1 MSTTPP
7 VLALDI
13 RTGAELAPHLPAL
26 ARATTAGSLGALTV
40 SDGGLHPVHVAS
52 ALAPITGDV
61 ALLPRADLAWTE
73 PFHLATQLMSLDHT
87 SRGRAGW
94 LLHVDTDPAAPRAVG
109 RQPLTAEQ
117 LQAEA
122 VDVLE
127 AARRIWDS
135 WTDDAIVRDVPS
147 GRYLDAGRLQYVDY
161 TGDRFFVRG
170 PSITPRSPQ
179 GLVPTFVADAD
190 RETVGPRAQELA
202 DGRALDVRLEADAG
216 ARTTIDALRAALGG
230 DHGADVDGGAH
241 RPRLVRLL
249 GLDPL
254 REDLGPLLAE
264 VTTALRADGLIAP
277 APAPGATLRDQLG
290 LPRPAPVLDP
300 SRRADRA
307 RTAA

>member
-1 MSTTPP
+1 MSTTLP

-13 RTGAELAPHLPAL
+13 RTDPEIAEQLPTI
-26 ARATTAGSLGALTV
+26 ARAATAGTLGALTV
-40 SDGGLHPVHVAS
+40 TDGGLHPVHVAS

-94 LLHVDTDPAAPRAVG
+94 LLHVDSDPATPRAVG
-109 RQPLTAEQ
+109 REPLDADQ
-117 LQAEA
+117 LQGEA
-122 VDVLE
+122 VEVLE

-135 WTDDAIVRDVPS
+135 WTDDAIVRDLPS

-161 TGDRFFVRG
+161 TGERFFVRG

-179 GLVPTFVADAD
+179 GLVPVLVADAD
-190 RETVGPRAQELA
+190 REVVGRRATELS
-202 DGRALDVRLEADAG
+202 DGRALDVALAPDADA
-216 ARTTIDALRAALGG
+216 TTAIGTVREALT
-230 DHGADVDGGAH
+230 GADSSV
-241 RPRLVRLL
+241 PVRLLRLL

-254 REDLGPLLAE
+254 RADLGPLLAE
-264 VTTALRADGLIAP
+264 ATTTLRAERLIAP
-277 APAPGATLRDQLG
+277 EPAPGASLRDQLG